1 MTNADQM
8 IYRVAF
14 RMAMADGKL
23 STNEMVLLGV
33 LAKSLDV
40 PETEVPRLEEEAA
53 RIDYTALPRV
63 LPDRADQLRLFES
76 ALLLAMADG
85 VSDPLEWNLANRLAA
100 SLHLEK
106 AEAQPCLERARQRL
120 RDLARDHL
128 LAPEIRENL
137 AKQGL

>member
-1 MTNADQM
+1 MTNADLM

-23 STNEMVLLGV
+23 SMNEMILLGV
-33 LAKSLDV
+33 LAKSLGIAEEDV
-40 PETEVPRLEEEAA
+40 PVLEEESA
-53 RIDYTALPRV
+53 RIDHDALPRV

-85 VSDPLEWNLANRLAA
+85 VSDPLEWRLANRLAA
-100 SLHLEK
+100 SLHLGKE
-106 AEAQPCLERARQRL
+106 EAQPCLERARQRL
-120 RDLARDHL
+120 RDLGRDHL
-128 LAPEIRENL
+128 LAPEIRANL